1 MSNYKTLSILITAL
15 GGEGGGTL
23 MNWILDCARKEN
35 FFVQGTSIPGVAQ
48 RTGSTSYYL
57 EICDQNFEKGKE
69 PVLSLY
75 PKPGRVDVVIASE
88 LLEAARVIEKGYVN
102 PDKTLLITS
111 SSRTYTNLE
120 KSHLADGRFNE
131 DKILAAC
138 NKMSKSFVCL
148 DLNKIALTH
157 STIVSAPMFG
167 ALAGCNVFPW
177 SKKTCETIFS
187 KNDFGKNSLEGF
199 NFTYS
204 EINSNANNIFDA
216 NSSASSISVKKQL
229 NDEVFLSSLPMEL
242 SNLVALGKERC
253 IDYQNKKYAELY
265 ISRIKKIVFSINLEN
280 EKFQL

>member
-120 KSHLADGRFNE
+120 KSHLADGRFN
-131 DKILAAC
+131 
-138 NKMSKSFVCL
+138 
-148 DLNKIALTH
+148 
-157 STIVSAPMFG
+157 
-167 ALAGCNVFPW
+167 
-177 SKKTCETIFS
+177 
-187 KNDFGKNSLEGF
+187 
-199 NFTYS
+199 
-204 EINSNANNIFDA
+204 
-216 NSSASSISVKKQL
+216 
-229 NDEVFLSSLPMEL
+229 
-242 SNLVALGKERC
+242 
-253 IDYQNKKYAELY
+253 
-265 ISRIKKIVFSINLEN
+265 
-280 EKFQL
+280 